1 MLLIHNI
8 QTTQCIDVN
17 LIVMIS
23 LNLRLVKTEYVM
35 LNVLITNYQLMVNVQ
50 YKVNAQLEVKVT
62 MYSYQDS
69 KIIVFVLKNVIVK

>member
-1 MLLIHNI
+1 
-8 QTTQCIDVN
+8 
-17 LIVMIS
+17 
-23 LNLRLVKTEYVM
+23 M